1 MSVITGRESRVA
13 GPEIPVRSPW
23 KVPDLCREFVEN
35 FLVRARTV
43 AGRDRTG
50 LDVPRPDW
58 DSFRGAGDT
67 APTLE
72 EATGSVVTA
81 AFVAARQ
88 IAGGADRLF
97 GGVDS
102 AIQRHPVPAGRDVS
116 IDQCSKE
123 VSFDDPFGGPIGIVD
138 PVEISLFSPSAEAVP
153 DLEDA
158 VVTRGPQ
165 TLATPS
171 AGYTAFT
178 WLLNLGAV
186 LLLFVAWQ
194 LWGTSISQHHAQAQ
208 LHQAFEASL
217 RHSTSK
223 PGASSG
229 PLLIPANQV
238 VTPPAEGTPIAHL
251 QIPAIGLDEYVVSG
265 TAEGDLA
272 KGPGHYIGTAA
283 PGQAGN
289 VAIAG
294 HRTTNGAPFNQLGKL
309 AIGNQIYLTTL
320 TGERLTYLVS
330 QAPNAVSPSDVAVL
344 NDFGDNRVT
353 LTTCNPEYS
362 SSQRLVVVGELQQP
376 NPPKASKAATVDY
389 HIVNPATT
397 SWDWSSL
404 PLVILE
410 LGILLLLGLGNR
422 WITAWF
428 GRSGRWIILVPV
440 WAGGLYLL
448 FGTLTSFLPA
458 SI

>member
-1 MSVITGRESRVA
+1 MSVITGRESPVA
-13 GPEIPVRSPW
+13 GREISVHHRW
-23 KVPDLCREFVEN
+23 KVPELCREFVET
-35 FLVRARTV
+35 LMARARTV
-43 AGRDRTG
+43 AGGDG
-50 LDVPRPDW
+50 SGFDIPGPDW
-58 DSFRGAGDT
+58 QSLLGAGD
-67 APTLE
+67 ASHSLE
-72 EATGSVVTA
+72 EATGSVVTGG
-81 AFVAARQ
+81 FVAARC
-88 IAGGADRLF
+88 IAGGTTHLF
-97 GGVDS
+97 GGCDTV
-102 AIQRHPVPAGRDVS
+102 QRLPIFTSGDVS
-116 IDQCSKE
+116 IEHLFVAPSG
-123 VSFDDPFGGPIGIVD
+123 VVD
-138 PVEISLFSPSAEAVP
+138 PVEVGVFSPSVETLPGWDAERKAQGQQ
-153 DLEDA
+153 A
-158 VVTRGPQ
+158 F
-165 TLATPS
+165 APS

-178 WLLNLGAV
+178 WLLNLGAI

-194 LWGTSISQHHAQAQ
+194 LWGTAISQHHAQAQ
-208 LHQAFEASL
+208 LHNAFEASL
-217 RHSTSK
+217 HHSTAA
-223 PGASSG
+223 PVAASGLS
-229 PLLIPANQV
+229 LIPANQV
-238 VTPPAEGTPIAHL
+238 VTPPAEGSPIAHL

-320 TGERLTYLVS
+320 TGERLTYVVS
-330 QAPNAVSPSDVAVL
+330 QAPVAVSPRDVAVL

-362 SSQRLVVVGELQQP
+362 SSQRLVVVGELKQP
-376 NPPKASKAATVDY
+376 NPPKASKAKTVEY

-397 SWDWSSL
+397 SWNWSSL
-404 PLVILE
+404 PIVVLE

-428 GRSGRWIILVPV
+428 GRSGRWIVLVPL
-440 WAGGLYLL
+440 WAAGLFLI
-448 FGTLTSFLPA
+448 FNTLTNFLPA